1 MRDLIRLPA
10 PSLPALPLAAPQP
23 EPLWREVTGRV
34 LRRHRREREERLADT
49 AARAGISI
57 QYLSEV
63 ERGRKE
69 ASSEVLA
76 AVAGALGLTLLD
88 LTTEAAADLAV
99 GSGRRPVS
107 TRPRGPLALAA

>member
-69 ASSEVLA
+69 PSSEILEA
-76 AVAGALGLTLLD
+76 AGEALGLD
-88 LTTEAAADLAV
+88 LHELTSRVSESLASESAAPARSD
-99 GSGRRPVS
+99 GPV
-107 TRPRGPLALAA
+107 LLAA